1 MQTVL
6 FEVEM
11 ILNNRP
17 LTYVYPDEIENA
29 LTPNHVL
36 FGRTL
41 TSTSDRNT
49 PIQFSTQNIT
59 AQSKKVN
66 RIVNHFWDRWHMEYI
81 VNLRETHKHNLQNR
95 HQQHIRLN
103 DIVLI
108 HDENLPRLT
117 WRKKIVVGLLKGPDG
132 KMRGAEVR
140 TPNGSILKRPI
151 TKLFP
156 IEYFE
161 CQLNEDVR
169 ENVDEN
175 VCDNEVQTKRNA
187 AIAGEIR
194 RRFTND

>member
-1 MQTVL
+1 MTC
-6 FEVEM
+6 
-11 ILNNRP
+11 
-17 LTYVYPDEIENA
+17 VYPDEIEDA
-29 LTPNHVL
+29 LTPNHLL
-36 FGRTL
+36 FGRIL

-49 PIQFSTQNIT
+49 PVQFSTENIT

-66 RIVNHFWDRWHMEYI
+66 RIINQFWDRWHKEYI
-81 VNLRETHKHNLQNR
+81 VNLRETHKQNLQNR

-103 DIVLI
+103 DIVLT

-117 WRKKIVVGLLKGPDG
+117 WRKGIVVELLKGPDG

-161 CQLNEDVR
+161 CQLNEDVE
-169 ENVDEN
+169 ENVNEN
-175 VCDNEVQTKRNA
+175 VCDNVVQTKRNT
-187 AIAGEIR
+187 AIAGVFL
-194 RRFTND
+194 RRFNND